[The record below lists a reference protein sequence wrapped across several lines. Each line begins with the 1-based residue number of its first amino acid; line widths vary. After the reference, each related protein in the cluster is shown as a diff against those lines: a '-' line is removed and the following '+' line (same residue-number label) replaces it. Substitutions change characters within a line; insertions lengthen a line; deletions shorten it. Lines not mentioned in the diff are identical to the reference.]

1 MGVMREQVRP
11 ACSDPAV
18 AWGLRGR

>member
-1 MGVMREQVRP
+1 MREQVRP